1 MNVIDMLKRH
11 EGLRLSAYQDSL
23 GYWTIGYGRL
33 IDARKNAGIS
43 RAEAEQ
49 LLRHDVERLEIELA
63 KRPWWLKLNA
73 TRQAVIVD
81 MAYNLGLHGLLEFTG
96 MIAAIK
102 ADDYAQAAAEILDS
116 KAARQLPNRYHE
128 LAHLMEMRA

>member
-11 EGLRLSAYQDSL
+11 EGLRLHPYRDTVGKL
-23 GYWTIGYGRL
+23 TIGYGHNL
-33 IDARKNAGIS
+33 SDNGITQ
-43 RAEAEQ
+43 READMLLHDDLLVLERQ
-49 LLRHDVERLEIELA
+49 LPA
-63 KRPWWLKLNA
+63 YPWFAKLNP
-73 TRQAVIVD
+73 TRQAVIID
-81 MAYNLGLHGLLEFTG
+81 MAFNLGVAGLLQFTG
-96 MIAAIK
+96 MIAAIE